1 MYSRS
6 VGASPPATYPTLQR
20 SGTVETVEQIRL
32 RVFKEQLLR
41 HPTFKTFFTDAPATI
56 TAEWLNSLRELLSSI
71 SENPKF
77 LDDEEI
83 GKSVNTAIESLKK
96 GLESLSEQQ
105 KKESNFILAFY
116 ELIILRKSQNCRNSN
131 RTTPVGW

>member
-6 VGASPPATYPTLQR
+6 IRLAPPATYPPTLQR
-20 SGTVETVEQIRL
+20 SGGNLEPIEKIRL
-32 RVFKEQLLR
+32 SVFKEQSLY
-41 HPTFKTFFTDAPATI
+41 FFTDNPATI
-56 TAEWLNSLRELLSSI
+56 TSEWLDSLKKLLSSI

-116 ELIILRKSQNCRNSN
+116 ELIILRKSHNCRNSN